1 MTVKALILS
10 GYGFNTENETKF
22 CFEHAGASADIVH
35 VNDLIS
41 GDKKLDDYQIL
52 FISGGFSYGD
62 HTGAGKGMANKILNN
77 IKDDVL
83 NFVQHRDT
91 LTIGVC
97 NGFQVLTAL
106 GLAPA
111 LGEQYGRRQCALLKN
126 DSNRYQCHWVNLKV
140 ASETCLF
147 TEGMETLYCPIAH
160 GEGNFYAE
168 EDVLNQLEAHDQI
181 AFTYTENPS
190 DPLLPSNP
198 NGSSRDIAGITDGSG
213 RVMGMMPHPER
224 AIWFHQ
230 RPDFGKLKEEYL
242 RAGKELPEF
251 GDGIK
256 VFENMVRYFV

>member
-1 MTVKALILS
+1 MTPKTLILS

-22 CFEHAGASADIVH
+22 CFDHVGVDSDIVH
-35 VNDLIS
+35 INDLIS
-41 GDKKLDDYQIL
+41 GEKKLDDYQML

-62 HTGAGKGMANKILNN
+62 HTGAGKGMANKVLNN
-77 IKDDVL
+77 LRDDVMS
-83 NFVQHRDT
+83 FVSRDT
-91 LTIGVC
+91 LTLGVC

-111 LGEQYGRRQCALLKN
+111 LGEAYGERQCALLKN
-126 DSNRYQCHWVNLKV
+126 DSNRYQCHWTNLKIQ
-140 ASETCLF
+140 SEKCVF
-147 TEGMETLYCPIAH
+147 TKGMDTLYCPIAH

-168 EDVLNQLEAHDQI
+168 DDILDQI
-181 AFTYTENPS
+181 EANDQVAFSYTENLN
-190 DPLLPSNP
+190 DPLLPTNP
-198 NGSSRDIAGITDGSG
+198 NGASRDIAGICDGSG

-256 VFENMVRYFV
+256 LFENMARYFN

>member
-1 MTVKALILS
+1 MPPKALILS

-22 CFEHAGASADIVH
+22 CFDHVGADSYIIH
-35 VNDLIS
+35 INDLIS
-41 GDKKLDDYQIL
+41 GDKKLDDYQML

-77 IKDDVL
+77 LQDEVL
-83 NFVQHRDT
+83 SFVQKDT
-91 LTIGVC
+91 LTLGVC

-111 LGEQYGRRQCALLKN
+111 LDKSYGERQCALLKN
-126 DSNRYQCHWVNLKV
+126 DSNRYQCHWTNLKIKSDKCV
-140 ASETCLF
+140 F
-147 TEGMETLYCPIAH
+147 TKEMDTLYCPIAH

-168 EDVLNQLEAHDQI
+168 DAILDQI
-181 AFTYTENPS
+181 EANDQVAFTYTENPS
-190 DPLLPSNP
+190 DPLLPTNP
-198 NGSSRDIAGITDGSG
+198 NGASRDIAGICDGSG

-242 RAGKELPEF
+242 RAGKDLPVF

-256 VFENMVRYFV
+256 IFENMTHYFK